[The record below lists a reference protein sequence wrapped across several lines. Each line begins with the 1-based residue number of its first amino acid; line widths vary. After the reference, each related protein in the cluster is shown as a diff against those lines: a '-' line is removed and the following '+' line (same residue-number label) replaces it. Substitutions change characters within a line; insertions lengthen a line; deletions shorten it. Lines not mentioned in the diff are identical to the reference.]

1 MELHNDH
8 RYIQEIFFEQ
18 IKQLSKHDCVPLTTP
33 KLLADSPMAD
43 FDTGDGSTGLT
54 HLFPSIGSAIGTL
67 PWPPGH
73 LQMLL
78 ADCGVD
84 YI

>member
-18 IKQLSKHDCVPLTTP
+18 IKQLNKHDRVPQWP
-33 KLLADSPMAD
+33 PMVESPVAD
-43 FDTGDGSTGLT
+43 FRAGDGLTGLI
-54 HLFPSIGSAIGTL
+54 HLFPCIESATGTL

-78 ADCGVD
+78 VDCGVD

>member
-1 MELHNDH
+1 MEPHNDH

-18 IKQLSKHDCVPLTTP
+18 IKQLNKHDRIPLRTP
-33 KLLADSPMAD
+33 IVDSPMAD

-54 HLFPSIGSAIGTL
+54 HLFPSIESATGTL
-67 PWPPGH
+67 PWPPHH